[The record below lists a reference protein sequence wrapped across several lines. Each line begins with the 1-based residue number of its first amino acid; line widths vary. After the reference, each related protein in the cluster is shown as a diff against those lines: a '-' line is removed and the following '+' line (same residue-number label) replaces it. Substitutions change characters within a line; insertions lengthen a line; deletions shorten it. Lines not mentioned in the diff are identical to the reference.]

1 MKNKLSVL
9 KIIFIIWLLLYP
21 TLSFSE
27 PFVVLEY
34 RGHSAKEQI
43 ETDNV
48 FLNDLNYS
56 SKHIVLKNETLS
68 DIMLNYYGTKSFNN
82 NILSLAIVHFNKNA
96 FVRNN
101 PNYLYSGKKLYLP
114 SINEIRNLIIKKNKK
129 IDSKKKYNS
138 PNSSQIYFFGGWS
151 LLKKLFYYVL
161 TILIISTISKQT
173 IAITGKEV
181 SEKISTWLL
190 TQGIE
195 GKPLFSKT
203 IVFKD
208 CGSDIQINKAYNNYK
223 TLNVKCLEKNG
234 FNLFVRIKLNKPVK
248 DTKKNKI
255 ISKATNRNTKMIS
268 SKELKKNKTFHTVK
282 LKRSLEKNDIIKIED
297 LDLIITSKPSEKS
310 FFNNKED
317 LVGRKLKKNL
327 KVDQL
332 LHPRHLYERFEVN
345 IGDFLS
351 IVSQMGN
358 ASVAVAGEAE
368 DSGNLGDIIK
378 VKNLRSGKVIKGYV
392 NKNKII
398 RVFR

>member
-1 MKNKLSVL
+1 MKNKLSAL

-151 LLKKLFYYVL
+151 LLKQLFYYVL

-268 SKELKKNKTFHTVK
+268 RKELKKNKTFHTVK

>member
-1 MKNKLSVL
+1 MKNKLSAL

-34 RGHSAKEQI
+34 RGHSVKEQI

-114 SINEIRNLIIKKNKK
+114 SINEIKNLIIKKNKK
-129 IDSKKKYNS
+129 IDSKKQYNS

-151 LLKKLFYYVL
+151 LLKKIFYYLL

-234 FNLFVRIKLNKPVK
+234 FNLFVRIKLNKLVK

-255 ISKATNRNTKMIS
+255 ISNATNRNTNMIS

-332 LHPRHLYERFEVN
+332 LHPRHLYEKFEVN

-358 ASVAVAGEAE
+358 ASVAVAGEAK

>member
-1 MKNKLSVL
+1 MKNKLSAL

-48 FLNDLNYS
+48 FLNDLNHS

-234 FNLFVRIKLNKPVK
+234 FNLFVRIKLNNPVK
-248 DTKKNKI
+248 DTKKKKI

-268 SKELKKNKTFHTVK
+268 RKELKKNKNFHTVK

-358 ASVAVAGEAE
+358 ASVAVAGEAK